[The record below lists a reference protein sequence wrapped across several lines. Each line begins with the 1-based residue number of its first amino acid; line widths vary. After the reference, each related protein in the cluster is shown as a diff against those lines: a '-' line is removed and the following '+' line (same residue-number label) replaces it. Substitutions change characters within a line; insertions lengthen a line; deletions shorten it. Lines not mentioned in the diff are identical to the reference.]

1 MLSFSA
7 KERERVFHYL
17 FTCALLVGAIT
28 YYAQAADLGWSAVEQ
43 ADNLGNGAVRQMFYA
58 KYINWA
64 FAFPCFALAF
74 GLVSGVSWT
83 TIVCNIVI
91 AWIWVVSYLVAAYTT
106 SDYKWGFFAFGTL
119 SWLILALSTLN
130 ESREAA
136 ALLGIEKDYI
146 ILAGWLNVLWVLYPI
161 AFALTDGGNI
171 ISITGGSI
179 FYGVLDVLMTPV
191 LSFAILL
198 FGRNWDFRKLSID
211 FSDGRPSRHSEPS
224 TKAHLSPTVTATA

>member
-1 MLSFSA
+1 VLSFTA
-7 KERERVFHYL
+7 KENERVFHYL

-43 ADNLGNGAVRQMFYA
+43 VDDLGNGVVRQIFYA
-58 KYINWA
+58 KYVNWV
-64 FAFPCFALAF
+64 FAFPCLALAF

-83 TIVCNIVI
+83 TIFCNIVI
-91 AWIWVVSYLVAAYTT
+91 TWIWVVSYLLAAYTT

-136 ALLGIEKDYI
+136 TRLGIGKDYI

-161 AFALTDGGNI
+161 AFALSDGGNI
-171 ISITGGSI
+171 ISITGSFI
-179 FYGVLDVLMTPV
+179 FYGILDVLMTPV

-198 FGRNWDFRKLSID
+198 FGRNWDYRKLSID
-211 FSDGRPSRHSEPS
+211 FSDGRPSRRSEPS
-224 TKAHLSPTVTATA
+224 TETHLYPTAAA